1 MKIVTISWLI
11 ALSVLVCLLAFLV
24 NEEAGLLAELSKTQL
39 ELQQRQFGII
49 KVEKEL
55 IRRQNEIMRI
65 LKLREI
71 SGVSVSKI
79 SQDE

>member
-1 MKIVTISWLI
+1 MKIVTIIWLI
-11 ALSVLVCLLAFLV
+11 ALSVLVCLFAFLV